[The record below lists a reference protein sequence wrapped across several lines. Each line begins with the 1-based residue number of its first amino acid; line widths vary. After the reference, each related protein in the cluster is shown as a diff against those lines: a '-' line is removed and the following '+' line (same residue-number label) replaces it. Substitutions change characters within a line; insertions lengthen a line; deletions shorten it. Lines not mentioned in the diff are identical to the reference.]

1 MYCSVL
7 CVSLYLYIM
16 KYLITESKL
25 NQVIFRYLDNQ
36 DFIQIKGGNR
46 IYFANSEGDEYSQ
59 IRYDNDGWCT
69 IYEKLVEEISN
80 FFSLDKFNSKLL
92 IGRWV
97 EDTLQMEVAHITYL
111 WDSTSPTLKI
121 VRK

>member
-1 MYCSVL
+1 
-7 CVSLYLYIM
+7 M

-46 IYFANSEGDEYSQ
+46 IYFVNSEGDEYSQ
-59 IRYDNDGWCT
+59 IRYDNNGWCV
-69 IYEKLVEEISN
+69 IYEKLVDEISD

-97 EDTLQMEVAHITYL
+97 EDTLQMEVAHTTYL
-111 WDSTSPTLKI
+111 RDNTSPTLKI
-121 VRK
+121 FHN